1 MRRARGFIS
10 PTAFGRLV
18 PLPPDILRVLE
29 EFRKLGEAS
38 RRGLHLAERRTRHEV
53 VQAARR
59 AWALE
64 RELRMPR
71 RR

>member
-1 MRRARGFIS
+1 M
-10 PTAFGRLV
+10 
-18 PLPPDILRVLE
+18 PLPPDIARVLADW
-29 EFRKLGEAS
+29 RDLGEAA

-64 RELRMPR
+64 ARLRGR
-71 RR
+71 